1 MRLAKKYNVW
11 AAFSAHTY
19 ALLGCQY
26 LKEWSFVKTYLL
38 GAKRLPLATEP
49 FEAQIVLPDKGIQG
63 PTSSRG
69 GIYL

>member
-1 MRLAKKYNVW
+1 MKLAKKYNLW

-19 ALLGCQY
+19 GLPGGLY
-26 LKEWSFVKTYLL
+26 LKERSFLKRYLL

-63 PTSSRG
+63 PMSSRG